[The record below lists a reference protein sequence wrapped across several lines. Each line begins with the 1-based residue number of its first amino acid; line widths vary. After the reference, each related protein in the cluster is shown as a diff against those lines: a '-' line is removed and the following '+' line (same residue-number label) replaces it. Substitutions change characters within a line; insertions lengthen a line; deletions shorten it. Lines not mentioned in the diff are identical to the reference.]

1 MRVEPVLVQS
11 GDRTAGASSAD
22 RVARSPSEGPPAPN
36 RARRASA
43 RAEPYAADVLTL
55 HHDITSPRSALAV
68 LRVQRL
74 ADAGHPVAFRG
85 NDVLGVAVAL
95 PVTLDQLVEL
105 EQVAPAAALLGL
117 VMRRPDLRPPTLDA
131 HLVGEHAERVGS
143 GAAWRLACLHAYFS
157 AGADVSDHDV
167 LTAIAVDIGL
177 VRSDVAGVLA
187 DVAAR
192 NELRAAMLARR
203 ALGIGGVPIL
213 EVDGTLLHADVDDA
227 TLEELARV

>member
-1 MRVEPVLVQS
+1 
-11 GDRTAGASSAD
+11 
-22 RVARSPSEGPPAPN
+22 
-36 RARRASA
+36 
-43 RAEPYAADVLTL
+43 VLTL
-55 HHDITSPRSALAV
+55 HHDVTSPRSAVAV

-74 ADAGHPVAFRG
+74 ADAGHAVAFRG
-85 NDVLGVAVAL
+85 IDVLGVAVAL

-105 EQVAPAAALLGL
+105 EQVSRTAAELGL
-117 VMRRPDLRPPTLDA
+117 VLRRPSLRPPTLDA
-131 HLVGEHAERVGS
+131 HLVGDHAERHGL
-143 GAAWRLACLHAYFS
+143 GAAWRLACLRAYFTD
-157 AGADVSDHDV
+157 GADVSDHGV
-167 LTAIAVDIGL
+167 LLSLAEQVGL
-177 VRSDVAGVLA
+177 ARPDVARLLD